1 MNKVFILQA
10 QRSEVE
16 KFGAKLV
23 LDLVCPPYTRHTVS

>member
-23 LDLVCPPYTRHTVS
+23 LDLACPRHTVS